1 MIDTGLKDKVV
12 LISGANNP
20 LGIGAAAARALAG
33 QGARLC
39 ITYLRLLP
47 DPFGLNQAEIE
58 QAEQAG
64 RNGLPLYHA
73 MRTHPADEVVQ
84 SIRSSGG
91 QAEAREADLSNPAAI
106 PALFDWAEATFG
118 PVDVLVNN
126 AAHYEEPDTIFTVT
140 PGSFER
146 TFGVNTRASVL
157 LAAEFARRYQE
168 RFANF
173 GRIINLS
180 TDAAQVF
187 AGQIT
192 YGASKAAMEALTR
205 SLAIE
210 LGPLGITGNAVAPGP
225 VQTGYISPA
234 FEAELRQEI
243 PLRRIGLPQDIAD
256 AIVFLA
262 SAQAGW
268 LTGQVI
274 KVSGGH
280 AL

>member
-1 MIDTGLKDKVV
+1 MIDTGLRDKVV

-20 LGIGAAAARALAG
+20 LGIGAAAARALAD
-33 QGARLC
+33 QGARVC
-39 ITYLRLLP
+39 ITYLRLLA
-47 DPFGLNQAEIE
+47 DPFGLSQAELE
-58 QAEQAG
+58 RAEQVG
-64 RNGLPLYHA
+64 QNGLPLYHA

-84 SIRSSGG
+84 SIHAAGG
-91 QAEAREADLSNPAAI
+91 QAQAYETDLSDPAAI
-106 PALFDWAEATFG
+106 PAVFDWVEASFG

-140 PGSFER
+140 PGSLER
-146 TFGVNTRASVL
+146 TFGVNTRAAVL
-157 LAAEFARRYQE
+157 LAAEFVRRHQE

-192 YGASKAAMEALTR
+192 YGASKAAMEAFTR

-210 LGPLGITGNAVAPGP
+210 LGPLGITVNAIAPGP

-234 FEAELRQEI
+234 FEAQLRQEI
-243 PLRRIGLPQDIAD
+243 PLRRIGRPQDIAD

-262 SAQAGW
+262 STQAGW

>member
-1 MIDTGLKDKVV
+1 VIDTGLKDKVV
-12 LISGANNP
+12 MISGANNP
-20 LGIGAAAARALAG
+20 LGIGAAAASALAA
-33 QGARLC
+33 QGARVC
-39 ITYLRLLP
+39 ITYLRLSP
-47 DPFGLNQAEIE
+47 SPFGLSQAKIE
-58 QAEQAG
+58 QAEQVG
-64 RNGLPLYHA
+64 QNGGPLYHA

-84 SIRSSGG
+84 SILTAGG
-91 QAEAREADLSNPAAI
+91 QARAREADLADPAAI
-106 PALFDWAEATFG
+106 PALFDWVEASFG

-126 AAHYEEPDTIFTVT
+126 AAHYEGPDTIFTVT
-140 PGSFER
+140 PGSFNR
-146 TFGVNTRASVL
+146 TFGVNTRAAVL
-157 LAAEFARRYQE
+157 LAAEFVHRYQD

-192 YGASKAAMEALTR
+192 YGASKAAMEAFTR

-210 LGPLGITGNAVAPGP
+210 LGPLGITVNAIAPGP
-225 VQTGYISPA
+225 VQSGYISPA

-262 SAQAGW
+262 SAQASW

>member
-12 LISGANNP
+12 LITGANNP

-33 QGARLC
+33 QGARVC
-39 ITYLRLLP
+39 ITYLRLSP
-47 DPFGLNQAEIE
+47 DAFGLKQADLER
-58 QAEQAG
+58 AEQAG

-73 MRTHPADEVVQ
+73 LRTHPADEVVQ
-84 SIRSSGG
+84 SIRAAGG
-91 QAEAREADLSNPAAI
+91 QVQAREADLSDPAAI
-106 PALFDWAEATFG
+106 PALFDWAEASFG
-118 PVDVLVNN
+118 PVDILVNN
-126 AAHYEEPDTIFTVT
+126 AAHYEEPDTIFTIT

-146 TFGVNTRASVL
+146 TFGVNTRAAVL
-157 LAAEFARRYQE
+157 LAAEFARRCQE

-192 YGASKAAMEALTR
+192 YGASKAALEAFTR

-210 LGPLGITGNAVAPGP
+210 LGPLGITVNAIAPGP
-225 VQTGYISPA
+225 VQSGYINPA

-243 PLRRIGLPQDIAD
+243 PLRRIGLPEDIAN

-262 SAQAGW
+262 STQASW